1 MQELEKHRYV
11 LGYQA
16 EKYKEEIH
24 PKAEKISKLEEDL
37 KQADNRR
44 AESIDAVC
52 RLNMRLRDKTLHIA
66 ALQKEL
72 AEIVVTKRRQS
83 TSDDAAEDVSA
94 ENTRRML
101 MQVERRNA
109 QLQRSLESNEKSS
122 RAALRRKTTENRIL
136 LEEIADLKRRNGDL
150 STQLD
155 QLRVQSAR
163 TSTQRPLSSPA
174 RRRPTVTVQK
184 ASVTRPGSMRQQD
197 WGAVKTARP
206 RTASAFGRQRPRS
219 AETTGLMIG

>member
-24 PKAEKISKLEEDL
+24 PKTEKISKLEEDL

-44 AESIDAVC
+44 SQSIDAVC
-52 RLNMRLRDKTLHIA
+52 RLNTRLRDKTLHIA

-72 AEIVVTKRRQS
+72 AEIGTKRRQS
-83 TSDDAAEDVSA
+83 TSDDAAEDLSA
-94 ENTRRML
+94 ENTKRML
-101 MQVERRNA
+101 MQVEHRNA
-109 QLQRSLESNEKSS
+109 QLQRNLESNEKSS

-136 LEEIADLKRRNGDL
+136 LEEIAELKRRNGNL

-155 QLRVQSAR
+155 DLRVQSAR

-174 RRRPTVTVQK
+174 RRRSTVTIQK
-184 ASVTRPGSMRQQD
+184 APVTRPSSMRQQE
-197 WGAVKTARP
+197 WGTVKTSRP
-206 RTASAFGRQRPRS
+206 RTASAFRQQRPRS
-219 AETTGLMIG
+219 AETTGRSIG